1 MKKLMISASKSQP
14 KERMFYLQILIEVRI
29 LKQVARD
36 GEIENM
42 ANLLWSALIGKTRS
56 FTKKMKRN
64 EISYLL
70 KMART
75 SPNMEEWASQNK
87 DLCI

>member
-1 MKKLMISASKSQP
+1 MISASKTEAL
-14 KERMFYLQILIEVRI
+14 KEWIYCLQILIEVRI
-29 LKQVARD
+29 PNLAARD

-70 KMART
+70 KMAQY
-75 SPNMEEWASQNK
+75 SPNMEEGANQNK